1 MGDQLISYDKFD
13 GLQSAMIGLLNS
25 GLSGFSLGHSDIGG
39 YTAVNEPIVPKYL
52 RDKQLLHRWIEMTT
66 FSDPIMRSH
75 PSSAPDTNFQIW
87 DDNDS
92 ILFLKKFTLIHVALA
107 DYKMFLMNQAYEF
120 GRPFTR
126 PMMLH
131 FENDIGA
138 RSIIDQF
145 MLGENI
151 LVAPAFKPNMTER
164 QVYLPGPAKWQ
175 HMWTGE
181 VYDIDSSETFTI
193 KCDLGYPAVFY
204 RDTDAYEI
212 SKVLE

>member
-1 MGDQLISYDKFD
+1 
-13 GLQSAMIGLLNS
+13 
-25 GLSGFSLGHSDIGG
+25 
-39 YTAVNEPIVPKYL
+39 
-52 RDKQLLHRWIEMTT
+52 
-66 FSDPIMRSH
+66 
-75 PSSAPDTNFQIW
+75 
-87 DDNDS
+87 
-92 ILFLKKFTLIHVALA
+92 
-107 DYKMFLMNQAYEF
+107 
-120 GRPFTR
+120 
-126 PMMLH
+126 
-131 FENDIGA
+131 
-138 RSIIDQF
+138 

-181 VYDIDSSETFTI
+181 FYDIDSSETFTI